1 MEEGSKEASKVESSG
16 SSECAGV
23 IAEDQGRTASG
34 SLDAQFL
41 ANLAE
46 IKFVRIQGIEPGL
59 EIPFSWVANNL
70 MFPEYFLHI
79 CICLRVAKEDS
90 Q

>member
-1 MEEGSKEASKVESSG
+1 MVSEGESSA
-16 SSECAGV
+16 SSEHTGV
-23 IAEDQGRTASG
+23 SGEDIGRTASG
-34 SLDAQFL
+34 SMDAQSL

-46 IKFVRIQGIEPGL
+46 IKFVRIQGIEPRL

-79 CICLRVAKEDS
+79 CICLRVAGENI